1 MADGIVAS
9 VVLEK
14 TVYRFD
20 KPFDYSV
27 PAGLVSACLPGVRVT
42 VPFGR
47 GNATRIGLVLTVRPA
62 EPGQSSSPNNGLKA
76 LLTVEDESPILPPDL
91 LAAVGFL
98 REHTFCTYYDAVKCM
113 LPFGLSLKIAEYI
126 EPNPAADCKKI
137 AALSYEGGKLLALL
151 RQKAKKGPCQKGQLL
166 AAAGLNSQSPA
177 YLELLKSGAAVLTE
191 KARQNMQD
199 PTVSM
204 VRLCQNGVLPKLTP
218 KQQAVVQF
226 LSQNGAAGAK
236 EVLYFTGVTAAVLK
250 ALQKKGVLT
259 FYSAPALKYQQEQRQ
274 SNAKITLTA
283 EQQAAFNSL
292 QGCLNKGEPCT
303 ALLYGVT
310 GSGKTSVFLRL
321 VDEALS
327 RQKSVIVM
335 VPEIA
340 LTPQTLGRFRARYGS
355 AVAVF
360 HSAMPLGKRR
370 EEYLRA
376 KSGAATVAIGTRS
389 AVFAPVQNLGLIIM
403 DEEQE
408 HTYKSEQSPRFHARE
423 VARFRCRQNGALLL
437 LGSATPSVES
447 FSLAKSGKYKLVTL
461 PHRYG
466 SAVLPQVLTVDM
478 RRELAAGNTGVFS
491 RRLALELEQTLQNK
505 RQAIILLNRRGH
517 NTYVSCPGCG
527 KVMTCPNCSISL
539 TYHSA
544 NHRLMCHYCGAS
556 FPLTGKCPQCGGET
570 LRFSGAGT
578 QKAVEELTAL
588 FPKARVLRLDAD
600 TTLTRDAFEKG
611 MSAFANGEYDIMLG
625 TQMVAKGLDF
635 PRVTL
640 VGVLSAD
647 QSMYSDD
654 YRSFERTFSLLTQ
667 VIGRSGR
674 GEEHGIALVQTTDP
688 ESELIAL
695 ACAQDYE
702 SFYQTEIATR
712 RLMIYPPYCDL
723 VQVVVTAESLG
734 LAKQAALQFFE
745 QLKQTLAQTPQIK
758 IIILGPAPALVVK
771 VSTRYRYRL
780 ILKVHN
786 TAAFRALMRG
796 VLQQFYQAQGSNALI
811 TVDVNPES
819 IV

>member
-1 MADGIVAS
+1 MAAGVIAS

-27 PAGLVSACLPGVRVT
+27 PAPLCSACRPGVRVT

-47 GNATRIGLVLTVRPA
+47 GNATRIGLVLAVQ
-62 EPGQSSSPNNGLKA
+62 PGAAAQGESKLKSI
-76 LLTVEDESPILPPDL
+76 LTVEDQAPILPPDL
-91 LAAVGFL
+91 LATVDFL

-113 LPFGLSLKIAEYI
+113 LPFGLSLKIAEYL
-126 EPNPAADCKKI
+126 EPAPEADCQKL
-137 AALSYEGGKLLALL
+137 AALSYEGSRLLALL
-151 RQKAKKGPCQKGQLL
+151 RQKCKNGPCQKGQLL
-166 AAAGLNSQSPA
+166 NAAGLNEQSPA
-177 YLELLKSGAAVLTE
+177 YLELLASGAAVLQE

-199 PTVSM
+199 PSVSM
-204 VRLCQNGVLPKLTP
+204 VRLCQNGALPKLTP
-218 KQQAVVQF
+218 KQAAVVAF
-226 LSQNGAAGAK
+226 LTENGSAGAK
-236 EVLYFTGVTAAVLK
+236 EVLYFTGVTQAVLK
-250 ALQKKGVLT
+250 ALEKKGVLT
-259 FYSAPALKYQQEQRQ
+259 FFSAPVLKYQQTVQP
-274 SNAKITLTA
+274 NHAPVTLTP
-283 EQQAAFNSL
+283 EQQQAFETL
-292 QGCLNKGEPCT
+292 QGELQQGKPCT

-321 VDEALS
+321 VDEALKQ
-327 RQKSVIVM
+327 QKSAIVM

-376 KSGAATVAIGTRS
+376 QSGAATVAIGTRS
-389 AVFAPVQNLGLIIM
+389 AVFAPLKNLGLIIM

-408 HTYKSEQSPRFHARE
+408 HTYKSEQTPRFHARE

-447 FSLAKSGKYKLVTL
+447 FSLAKSGKYRLVTL

-466 SAVLPQVLTVDM
+466 SAQLPQVLTVDM

-491 RRLALELEQTLQNK
+491 RRLAAELEQTLQS
-505 RQAIILLNRRGH
+505 RHQAIILLNRRGH

-527 KVMTCPNCSISL
+527 AVMTCPNCSISL

-556 FPLTGKCPQCGGET
+556 FPMTGKCPQCGGET

-578 QKAVEELTAL
+578 QKAVEELAAL
-588 FPKARVLRLDAD
+588 FPSARVLRLDAD

-611 MSAFANGEYDIMLG
+611 MTAFANGEYDIMLG

-635 PRVTL
+635 PKVTL

-647 QSMYSDD
+647 QAMYSDD

-674 GEEHGIALVQTTDP
+674 GSEPGIALVQTNDP
-688 ESELIAL
+688 ESELITL
-695 ACAQDYE
+695 AAAQDYE

-723 VQVVVTAESLG
+723 VQVVVTADSIN
-734 LAKQAALQFFE
+734 LAKQAAFAFFE
-745 QLKQTLAQTPQIK
+745 QLKLALAARPKVKLIV
-758 IIILGPAPALVVK
+758 LGPSPASVIK

-780 ILKVHN
+780 ILKVRN
-786 TAAFRALMRG
+786 SAAFRALIRDA
-796 VLQQFYQAQGSNALI
+796 LQGFYQSQSKETLI